1 MSGRAPDVSGTV
13 AGAATATGPRAQR
26 AEGEGGLSARL
37 RLAVGRL
44 NRRIR
49 VDSASALP
57 PLQSSVLVTLEEH
70 EPLRLSDLAR
80 REAVTPPTMSRVL
93 AALDE
98 AELLTRR
105 PDPQDARS
113 ALVELSDKGRAAI
126 VELRSERT
134 AVLAQR
140 LDRLTPEHRDALERA
155 LPALEALVA
164 MPRDAPED

>member
-1 MSGRAPDVSGTV
+1 MTDLVGTGADTG
-13 AGAATATGPRAQR
+13 AGTDLP
-26 AEGEGGLSARL
+26 ARL

-44 NRRIR
+44 NRRMR

-57 PLQSSVLVTLEEH
+57 PLQTSVLVTLEEH

-93 AALDE
+93 AALDD

-105 PDPQDARS
+105 PDPHDARS
-113 ALVELSDKGRAAI
+113 ALVELSDRGRALI
-126 VELRSERT
+126 VSLRSERT
-134 AVLAQR
+134 ATLAQR
-140 LDRLTPEHRDALERA
+140 LDRLAPDHREALERA

-164 MPRDAPED
+164 MPAPDDAGG

>member
-1 MSGRAPDVSGTV
+1 MASRVSEPPTDARG
-13 AGAATATGPRAQR
+13 GAAGPGAADR
-26 AEGEGGLSARL
+26 EVSLPARL

-49 VDSASALP
+49 VDSAAVLP
-57 PLQSSVLVTLEEH
+57 PLQTSVLVTLEEN

-98 AELLTRR
+98 ADMLVRR

-113 ALVELSDKGRAAI
+113 ALVQLSDKGRATIA
-126 VELRSERT
+126 ELRTERT
-134 AVLAQR
+134 AMLAER
-140 LDRLTPEHRDALERA
+140 LDRLTPEHREALERA
-155 LPALEALVA
+155 LPALEALAA
-164 MPRDAPED
+164 MPKE